1 MSKCTRIPIFGGVN
15 LHFKRNEMSKCTRKP
30 IFGGVNLH
38 FKRNEIKCSN
48 VQESQFL
55 VKTIYIL
62 RKIKSNVQMYK
73 NPNFLV
79 ESIYI
84 LGEMK
89 SNVQM
94 YKNPNFFGGVNL
106 HFRRNQY
113 WVTIS

>member
-1 MSKCTRIPIFGGVN
+1 
-15 LHFKRNEMSKCTRKP
+15 MSKCTRKP

-38 FKRNEIKCSN
+38 FKRNEIKCPN

-84 LGEMK
+84 LVEMK
-89 SNVQM
+89 CPIVQVPQFLVG
-94 YKNPNFFGGVNL
+94 PNYIFEIG
-106 HFRRNQY
+106 
-113 WVTIS
+113 

>member
-1 MSKCTRIPIFGGVN
+1 MSN
-15 LHFKRNEMSKCTRKP
+15 CTRKP

-38 FKRNEIKCSN
+38 FRRNE
-48 VQESQFL
+48 
-55 VKTIYIL
+55 
-62 RKIKSNVQMYK
+62 SNVQMYK

>member
-1 MSKCTRIPIFGGVN
+1 MSKCTRIPIFGEVN
-15 LHFKRNEMSKCTRKP
+15 
-30 IFGGVNLH
+30 IH
-38 FKRNEIKCSN
+38 FKRNEIKCPN
-48 VQESQFL
+48 VQENQ
-55 VKTIYIL
+55 
-62 RKIKSNVQMYK
+62 
-73 NPNFLV
+73 FLV